1 MQTTFII
8 KEDDEKNNIIGG
20 IDSTRLESI
29 VEKIE
34 RLEESKKAILL
45 DIRDIYAEAKGVGFD
60 VKIIRK
66 IIKLRSMNA
75 CDRDEQ
81 DFILETYRKALNI
94 WIAS

>member
-1 MQTTFII
+1 MQTTFIT
-8 KEDDEKNNIIGG
+8 KEDDEKNNIIGD

-34 RLEESKKAILL
+34 CLEECKKDILS

>member
-1 MQTTFII
+1 MQTTFIT

-20 IDSTRLESI
+20 IDTTRLESI